1 MLEDYLLPKPIH
13 DYLFNTITYTIK
25 RQELS
30 ASSSIV
36 LPTPALSIRSA
47 SINNSVDGA
56 SAASSSASDMFMELD
71 DDISNEEMFGDI
83 SDIESEKMFSSF
95 SHTKKKDKKEN
106 EDAKTENKSNISYFV
121 VQCMSRLAF
130 FMA

>member
-1 MLEDYLLPKPIH
+1 MLPKPIH
-13 DYLFNTITYTIK
+13 DYLFNTITYAIK

-130 FMA
+130 FMP

>member
-1 MLEDYLLPKPIH
+1 MLPKPIH
-13 DYLFNTITYTIK
+13 DYLFNTITYAIK

-83 SDIESEKMFSSF
+83 SDVESEKMFSSF

-106 EDAKTENKSNISYFV
+106 EDAKTENKSTLLFSV
-121 VQCMSRLAF
+121 CPDSPSLCLRH
-130 FMA
+130 